1 MDSEQITTFVDD
13 VTNQVYNKPG
23 ITSYER
29 WLNFAEDEKVHSVS
43 SILKR
48 PVIVQEGTFSSATA
62 ASPGN
67 SVVSVKFP
75 DKLFTSSN
83 NLVQKLNYFL
93 YFRAN
98 VHIKIVFNAT
108 PFMQGKYWCLF
119 VPFESQT
126 NRNVQASI
134 QNQTGFNGTELDICS
149 GAPVNLIIPYCST
162 LSHYNLIT
170 TESTMGTLY
179 ITTLNPI
186 TSGTS
191 STIASYTI
199 FAWFEDIELHVP
211 TSKPVSV
218 PTPFQAQVFT
228 EESAKTNG
236 TPISGIMSSIGNVA
250 KNISGISPRL
260 ASISKP
266 VEWIARFLSGGLAA
280 NGFNKPLSLAQN
292 TSIENFPGKYYT
304 NADGVDRSVKLAAMP
319 DNSLVQHSGMFSS
332 SMDEMD
338 LNYVA
343 SKSCVMIS
351 NAPWKTTDVA
361 GTVLKYMNVT
371 PGSCASD
378 PVITGTYNTT
388 MLAFVS
394 SMFSYW
400 RGGIKYRFAVSKT
413 AYHSGRLRIS
423 FHPGIFDSTSAGDSS
438 FVYNEI
444 LDLSISSEIE
454 FVIPYVSNTP
464 WKFCEIFD
472 YADIISK
479 NYSTGIIKIEVLTPL
494 VVASTSVSSTVQ
506 FNVWIS
512 GNSDISFAIPN
523 FINHV
528 IGVSTPL
535 IPPVLSESNLRR
547 TVAISDLNSLDELGN
562 VQLAD
567 GYCISKD
574 DFMTLFDDNTIDRD
588 NTVCYG
594 RDNGVYY
601 AQVFNTT
608 EPGISHNEQ
617 VSDTSMEFFK
627 MKSSDST
634 AAEEICIGEKIT
646 NLRQIIKRF
655 TPIYTVV
662 SNQRNTDNL
671 KVFALPLG
679 IADDNVYNLNTLRLD
694 PAYFGEDNGNVGA
707 VFQNYDLPTRFDIAT
722 GNLAATPCQVAKY
735 LPNTNPLHYIS
746 NIYRFYNGSRRYKF
760 FFSDSRKVNNI
771 LLPQTEGTTP
781 TATYLHTREY
791 LPYTVVREQSVTI
804 NGAIGKPQLVVSGV
818 SAIDAPTFSSVI
830 YPDLNGAIE
839 VDVPY
844 YSLTPI
850 SIVGQGTITD
860 DEGVLLSRAKVFIQQ
875 GFGEKDNDYPIFNQT
890 GTVLTSDVSGLVY
903 RYTFNGGTLMTAA
916 GDDFNFGYLIG
927 SPSIKRIGTPL

>member
-1 MDSEQITTFVDD
+1 MDLEQITTFVDD

-23 ITSYER
+23 IASYER
-29 WLNFAEDEKVHSVS
+29 WLNFAEDEKIHSVS

-62 ASPGN
+62 ATPGN

-75 DKLFTSSN
+75 DKLFDSSN

-108 PFMQGKYWCLF
+108 PFMQGKYWCMF

-126 NRNVQASI
+126 NRNVQSSI

-149 GAPVNLIIPYCST
+149 GAPVNLVIPYCST

-186 TSGTS
+186 TSGE
-191 STIASYTI
+191 STTKASYTI

-218 PTPFQAQVFT
+218 PEIFEAQIFT
-228 EESAKTNG
+228 EENTKTNG
-236 TPISGIMSSIGNVA
+236 APISGVMSTIGSVA
-250 KNISGISPRL
+250 KNISGISPKL

-266 VEWIARFLSGGLAA
+266 VEWISRFLSGGLAA
-280 NGFNKPLSLAQN
+280 SGFNKPTSLSQN
-292 TSIENFPGKYYT
+292 ISIENFPGKYFT
-304 NADGVDRSVKLAAMP
+304 NADGVDRSVKLATMP

-332 SMDEMD
+332 VMDEMD
-338 LNYVA
+338 INYIA

-351 NAPWKTTDVA
+351 NAEWKTTDVA

-378 PVITGTYNTT
+378 PTLSNTYNTT
-388 MLAFVS
+388 MLAFIA
-394 SMFSYW
+394 SMFTYW

-423 FHPGIFDSTSAGDSS
+423 FHPGIYNSTDTGDSS
-438 FVYNEI
+438 FVYNKI

-454 FVIPYVSNTP
+454 FVVPYVSNTP
-464 WKFCEIFD
+464 WKLCEVFD
-472 YADIISK
+472 YADVITA
-479 NYSTGIIKIEVLTPL
+479 NYSTGVVKIEVLTPL
-494 VVASTSVSSTVQ
+494 VVASSSVSSSVQ

-512 GNSDISFAIPN
+512 GDSDISFAVPN

-535 IPPVLSESNLRR
+535 TAPTITERNLRR
-547 TVAISDLNSLDELGN
+547 TVAISDLSSLDDNGY

-567 GYCISKD
+567 GYSISKD
-574 DFMTLFDDNTIDRD
+574 DFMTLFDEETFDENNMTSY
-588 NTVCYG
+588 V
-594 RDNGVYY
+594 RDNGIYY

-608 EPGISHNEQ
+608 DPGISHNEQ
-617 VSDTSMEFFK
+617 VNDTSMDFFK

-655 TPIYTVV
+655 TPIYTVNA
-662 SNQRNTDNL
+662 NQRNADNL
-671 KVFALPLG
+671 KEFAIPLG
-679 IADDNVYNLNTLRLD
+679 IADVNTYNLNTLRLD
-694 PAYFGEDNGNVGA
+694 PSYFGEDSGNVGA
-707 VFQNYDLPTRFDIAT
+707 TFQVYDLPVKFDVAT
-722 GNLAATPCQVAKY
+722 GNFTSASCQVAKY
-735 LPNTNPLHYIS
+735 LPNNNPLHYIS

-760 FFSDSRKVNNI
+760 FFSDSRKVNDI
-771 LLPQTEGTTP
+771 LTTTTQATTP
-781 TATYLHTREY
+781 TATYVYTRES
-791 LPYTVVREQSVTI
+791 LPYTIVREQSVSI
-804 NGAIGKPQLVVSGV
+804 NGAIQKPQLIVSDL
-818 SAIDAPTFSSVI
+818 SIIDSPTFSSIV

-839 VDVPY
+839 VEIPY
-844 YSLTPI
+844 YAITPI
-850 SIVGQGTITD
+850 SIVGQGSITN
-860 DEGVLLSRAKVFIQQ
+860 DEGVLISRSKVFIQQ
-875 GFGEKDNDYPIFNQT
+875 GFGGKDNDYPIYNQT
-890 GTVLTSDVSGLVY
+890 GTTLTSDVSGLVY

-927 SPSIKRIGTPL
+927 SPSVKKIGT